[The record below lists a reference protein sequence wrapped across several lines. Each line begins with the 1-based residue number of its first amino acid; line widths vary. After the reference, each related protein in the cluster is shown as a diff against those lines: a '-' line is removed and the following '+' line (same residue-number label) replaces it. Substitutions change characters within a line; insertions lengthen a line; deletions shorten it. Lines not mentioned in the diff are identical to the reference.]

1 VIDPDVGFLVVA
13 AIGVLLASASWH
25 KWSAP
30 AEFEAVLANYRL
42 LPAGLTPLFKWLV
55 PAAEACVVAALVYG
69 PTRRA
74 AAGAGVLLLLGYA
87 GAIAINLRRNRL
99 DLDCGCGA
107 RNDRRPI
114 AAWMVVRNLVLAAAL
129 ATTAAP
135 WTARALGA
143 VDALTIAGG
152 VAIAAL
158 IYLALD
164 ELLGQVLPRAAR
176 LRSPT

>member
-1 VIDPDVGFLVVA
+1 MIDPDVGFLVVA
-13 AIGVLLASASWH
+13 AIGLLLASASLH
-25 KWSAP
+25 KFRALTD
-30 AEFEAVLANYRL
+30 FEAVLANYRM

-55 PAAEACVVAALVYG
+55 PAAEAGVAIALFYES
-69 PTRRA
+69 TRRA

-87 GAIAINLRRNRL
+87 GAIGVNLHRNRL

-114 AAWMVVRNLVLAAAL
+114 ASWMVVRNLVVAAAL
-129 ATTAAP
+129 AASAAP
-135 WTARALGA
+135 WSARTLGA

-158 IYLALD
+158 LYLALD
-164 ELLGQVLPRAAR
+164 ELLGQVMPRAAR
-176 LRSPT
+176 LRSPS